1 MKKFLNLN
9 WLLSGL
15 LMMACLFTFTACS
28 DDNDDNGGGELTTP
42 KYAEDA
48 VKFEIQDA
56 DSPYQSIELTPS
68 GDYLVMKN
76 TGSSPAFVK
85 GKMVS
90 VKRNEAGKPSSNSNV
105 INGKY
110 TKNADGSYTL
120 EDFGTVT
127 LEENKITIV
136 SGNGQRYGY
145 TGIYAPKVT
154 GVSSDLFRTW
164 KATKYRVQIKGDGYN
179 EDRTFNN
186 MDEVLK
192 WIDDEEGPDSGGE
205 GTWFQP
211 TFSYL
216 IISPYGTL
224 AISCIEYFNYTKI
237 QNTLVPLR
245 WKSTGTNRGC
255 LDPEFFED
263 GDIFTFELK
272 GKNLIFVYDE
282 SSDGDIFKM
291 TITYDPE

>member
-15 LMMACLFTFTACS
+15 LMTACLFTFTACS
-28 DDNDDNGGGELTTP
+28 DDNDGDGGGDLTPP

-68 GDYLVMKN
+68 GDYLVTKN

-85 GKMVS
+85 GKKSS
-90 VKRNEAGKPSSNSNV
+90 VKRNEAGTPSSNSNV

-120 EDFGTVT
+120 EDFGTIT
-127 LEENKITIV
+127 LEENQITIV
-136 SGNGQRYGY
+136 SGNGQEYKY
-145 TGIYAPKVT
+145 TVTFAPKVT

-164 KATKYRVQIKGDGYN
+164 KATKYRVQMKGDGYN

-186 MDEVLK
+186 IDEVLK
-192 WIDDEEGPDSGGE
+192 WIEEEEGPDSGDE

-211 TFSYL
+211 DFSYL
-216 IISPYGTL
+216 IISPYSTL
-224 AISCIEYFNYTKI
+224 AISCTEYFNYTKI
-237 QNTLVPLR
+237 QKIFLPLP
-245 WKSTGTNRGC
+245 WKPTGTNSGC
-255 LDPEFFED
+255 LDPEHVED
-263 GDIFTFELK
+263 GDVITFELK

-282 SSDGDIFKM
+282 SYDGDIFKM